1 MLRKI
6 MYFNC
11 MSVSNSKRGWAYI
24 SGVEFAY
31 YTLAQSLSPSTA
43 RGGG

>member
-1 MLRKI
+1 MLRKR

-11 MSVSNSKRGWAYI
+11 MFVSNTKRGWAYI
-24 SGVEFAY
+24 SGVALAY
-31 YTLAQSLSPSTA
+31 YTQAQSLSPSTA